1 MHKKIHSIESYE
13 ISEEEYQE
21 LCKQPAAQR
30 VVEAV
35 RQYNESISQ
44 ARCVEDK
51 EMNVLLM
58 KEAEEEEAKVFLDG
72 IFDLAEK
79 GNIEQINA

>member
-1 MHKKIHSIESYE
+1 M
-13 ISEEEYQE
+13 
-21 LCKQPAAQR
+21 

-35 RQYNESISQ
+35 RRYNELISQ
-44 ARCVEDK
+44 SRCFEDK
-51 EMNVLLM
+51 EVNELLI

-79 GNIEQINA
+79 RK

>member
-1 MHKKIHSIESYE
+1 MHKKMLSMDAYD
-13 ISEEEYQE
+13 ISEEEYHE
-21 LCKQPAAQR
+21 LCTQPAAPM

-35 RQYNESISQ
+35 RQYNELISQ
-44 ARCVEDK
+44 SRCFEDK
-51 EMNVLLM
+51 EVNELLI

-79 GNIEQINA
+79 RK